1 MPVGVEQSLDRGR
14 MLKKVLFA
22 TIQRKRRL

>member
-14 MLKKVLFA
+14 MLKTVLFA